1 MNRIAII
8 GGGGAGLLS
17 AWLLQNTHSVVLFE
31 EEPFLGGHA
40 HSVPIQTE
48 RGVVW
53 VDTGF
58 RYFFP
63 HTYPIFTAAL
73 KALQVPICTRP
84 AGMSF
89 SDGRGENTL
98 TAPPTNAR
106 SLLSLASSPQHLL
119 WSASFY
125 WFLRAGLPLV
135 AAQDW
140 RPSLRE
146 YLITSRIPT
155 SVQQNYL
162 LPSLASFWGA
172 PVEAMPDFPAYDVL
186 RVMQQGKF
194 GTPYYSF
201 VEGGGSTYARI
212 LRERSPRGPG
222 RDGGAGA
229 TAQARRQGLEGP
241 SGLWRRRPLRPGDR
255 GHPLR
260 CGGASLGRSPP
271 GPGGRR
277 LPPLPHPHR
286 GPPGSLADAPRSLPL
301 EQPERPL

>member
-31 EEPFLGGHA
+31 EEPFVGGHA
-40 HSVPIQTE
+40 HSVPVQTE

-63 HTYPIFTAAL
+63 HTYPIFTASL
-73 KALQVPICTRP
+73 NALQVPICTRP

-106 SLLSLASSPQHLL
+106 SLLSLASSPKHLL

-146 YLITSRIPT
+146 YLITSRIPA

-162 LPSLASFWGA
+162 LPALASFWGA

-186 RVMQQGKF
+186 RVMQQRKF
-194 GTPYYSF
+194 GTPYFSF
-201 VEGGGSTYARI
+201 VEGGAPPT
-212 LRERSPRGPG
+212 PG
-222 RDGGAGA
+222 F
-229 TAQARRQGLEGP
+229 
-241 SGLWRRRPLRPGDR
+241 
-255 GHPLR
+255 
-260 CGGASLGRSPP
+260 CASDPP
-271 GPGGRR
+271 GCG
-277 LPPLPHPHR
+277 
-286 GPPGSLADAPRSLPL
+286 
-301 EQPERPL
+301 